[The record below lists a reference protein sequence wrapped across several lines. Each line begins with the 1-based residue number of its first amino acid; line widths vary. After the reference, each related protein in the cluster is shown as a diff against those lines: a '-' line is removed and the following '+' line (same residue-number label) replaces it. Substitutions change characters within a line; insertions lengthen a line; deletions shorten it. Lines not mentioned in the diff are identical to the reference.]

1 MCVRLKG
8 GMAPSSSQTAVSGEK
23 LSSSSFSVIH
33 PFCPCQDEMV
43 FVPNNAPFDD
53 RIIKATGSGQSM
65 GARHTVQ
72 MALSLTV
79 TAQLPLW
86 PSVQSLAQAIQAAH
100 HPAWEKSLK
109 MQTWPM
115 TSVHGILTSDGG
127 GREPDSQPY
136 MSADYK

>member
-1 MCVRLKG
+1 
-8 GMAPSSSQTAVSGEK
+8 
-23 LSSSSFSVIH
+23 
-33 PFCPCQDEMV
+33 MV

-72 MALSLTV
+72 MALSLTA

-86 PSVQSLAQAIQAAH
+86 PSVQSLAQAIQSAH
-100 HPAWEKSLK
+100 HPAWGKSLK

-115 TSVHGILTSDGG
+115 TSAHGILTSDGG
-127 GREPDSQPY
+127 GREPDEHRLQIKDQRRKSSEGLY
-136 MSADYK
+136 

>member
-1 MCVRLKG
+1 MCVCLKG

-43 FVPNNAPFDD
+43 FVPNNAPFEDH
-53 RIIKATGSGQSM
+53 IIKATGSGQSM

-86 PSVQSLAQAIQAAH
+86 PSVQSLALAIQSAH
-100 HPAWEKSLK
+100 HPA
-109 MQTWPM
+109 
-115 TSVHGILTSDGG
+115 
-127 GREPDSQPY
+127 
-136 MSADYK
+136 